1 MDMKRNEEPS
11 KRFTLASL
19 SLRSRHTLC
28 VLILLFSLPALYILT
43 IRLMAETHIHR
54 AGNLFREGY
63 YGLALA
69 RLQKADRLLP
79 NEYRI
84 RKELGN
90 TYDKLAGLPGEKQ
103 PFPLMQ
109 TAREHYREAFR
120 LNPLDAES
128 AYALARIEEKLEYL
142 DRRLHPGKN
151 GTGYDPLAYFRE
163 AIRLRPN
170 GITYHYALARYLHRA
185 GAREELMSA
194 VRTLARIYP
203 SSSHYLTKE
212 PFWSPPVMDACK
224 AGLREAIDGNI
235 SPREAHRSM
244 SRILAAEGD
253 WHGAISHY
261 REAMRHDTLNNSA
274 GDYPCPEGEDFLHL
288 GRLYLKGGQNAEAE
302 NTFLAGLGIS
312 KARERDLERLYGMYR
327 QEGRMSELNR
337 LYEKARA
344 RYAGSSGM
352 DILLARTLIDLKQYN
367 HARRLLSETN
377 LKQPSAEAWYWL
389 ARIAEAEQDWN
400 AMELAIQKATVLDPG
415 NSRYHLIFSQVL
427 KRRNKLE
434 RAEREA
440 SLAVGYQENPSP
452 WFYNHRAGIRWS
464 RGDYAG
470 ALNDWKSAIALKS
483 DAASFYAQAAEACI
497 KMGDLTRAKEYYRK
511 AVALEPANER
521 YGKRYHELN

>member
-11 KRFTLASL
+11 KRFSLASL

-79 NEYRI
+79 GDYRI
-84 RKELGN
+84 QKELGK

-128 AYALARIEEKLEYL
+128 AYALARIEEKLAYL

-151 GTGYDPLAYFRE
+151 ITGYDPLAYFRE

-170 GITYHYALARYLHRA
+170 GITYHYALAQHLHRA
-185 GAREELMSA
+185 GAQEELMLA
-194 VRTLARIYP
+194 ARALARIYP
-203 SSSHYLTKE
+203 PSWRQLKKE
-212 PFWSPPVMDACK
+212 VFWSPPIIEAYKV
-224 AGLREAIDGNI
+224 GLHEAINI
-235 SPREAHRSM
+235 KTSSRDARRNMSYMLADEKEWKAAIDHYTEAINHV
-244 SRILAAEGD
+244 
-253 WHGAISHY
+253 
-261 REAMRHDTLNNSA
+261 NKSA
-274 GDYPCPEGEDFLHL
+274 GDY
-288 GRLYLKGGQNAEAE
+288 LYLGLLYLQDGQFKEAE
-302 NTFLAGLGIS
+302 INFLNGLDIS
-312 KARERDLERLYGMYR
+312 RTRERDMERIYGIYTGKRHHNELYQLYQKALTR
-327 QEGRMSELNR
+327 YEG
-337 LYEKARA
+337 
-344 RYAGSSGM
+344 SGAM

-377 LKQPSAEAWYWL
+377 LKEPSAEAWYWL
-389 ARIAEAEQDWN
+389 ARVAEAEQDWN
-400 AMELAIQKATVLDPG
+400 AMELAIQKATALDPA

-452 WFYNHRAGIRWS
+452 WLYNHRAGVRWS
-464 RGDYAG
+464 MKDYAG
-470 ALNDWKSAIALKS
+470 ALNDWKAAIALKP
-483 DAASFYAQAAEACI
+483 DQASFYAQAAEACI
-497 KMGDLTRAKEYYRK
+497 KMGDLAQAKEYARK
-511 AVALEPANER
+511 ASALN
-521 YGKRYHELN
+521 

>member
-43 IRLMAETHIHR
+43 IRLMAEAHIHR

-79 NEYRI
+79 HEYRI

-128 AYALARIEEKLEYL
+128 AYALARIEEKMEYL
-142 DRRLHPGKN
+142 DRRLHPGKELS
-151 GTGYDPLAYFRE
+151 GYDPLAYFRE

-185 GAREELMSA
+185 GKQEELMAA
-194 VRTLARIYP
+194 VRALARIYP
-203 SSSHYLTKE
+203 PSWRHLKKEAFWSSPIIEAFKVGLHDVINIKNSSHDARRNMSYMLAEEKE
-212 PFWSPPVMDACK
+212 WEA
-224 AGLREAIDGNI
+224 AIDYYTQ
-235 SPREAHRSM
+235 
-244 SRILAAEGD
+244 
-253 WHGAISHY
+253 AISH
-261 REAMRHDTLNNSA
+261 ANKSA
-274 GDYPCPEGEDFLHL
+274 GDYFYL
-288 GRLYLKGGQNAEAE
+288 GLLYLQKGQLQEAE
-302 NTFLAGLGIS
+302 NNFLNGLDLSRTRESDMERIYRIYTGKRLHKELYQLYQ
-312 KARERDLERLYGMYR
+312 KALT
-327 QEGRMSELNR
+327 
-337 LYEKARA
+337 
-344 RYAGSSGM
+344 RYVGSSGM

-367 HARRLLSETN
+367 HARRLLNETN

-400 AMELAIQKATVLDPG
+400 AMELAIQKATVLDPA

-440 SLAVGYQENPSP
+440 SLAIGHQEKPSP
-452 WFYNHRAGIRWS
+452 WLYNHRAGVRWS
-464 RGDYAG
+464 RGDYPG
-470 ALNDWKSAIALKS
+470 ALNDWKSAITLKP
-483 DAASFYAQAAEACI
+483 DQASFYAQAAEACI
-497 KMGDLTRAKEYYRK
+497 KMGDPARAKEYSRK
-511 AVALEPANER
+511 ASAL
-521 YGKRYHELN
+521 K

>member
-11 KRFTLASL
+11 KRVSLASL

-69 RLQKADRLLP
+69 RLQKADRFLP
-79 NEYRI
+79 GDYRI
-84 RKELGN
+84 QKELGK

-109 TAREHYREAFR
+109 TAREHYLTAFR

-128 AYALARIEEKLEYL
+128 AYALARIEEKLAYL

-151 GTGYDPLAYFRE
+151 ITGYDPLAYFRE

-170 GITYHYALARYLHRA
+170 GITYHYALAQHLHRA
-185 GAREELMSA
+185 GAQEELMAA
-194 VRTLARIYP
+194 VRALARIYP
-203 SSSHYLTKE
+203 PSAHYLAKE

-224 AGLREAIDGNI
+224 RGLREAIDGNI
-235 SPREAHRSM
+235 SPRDAHRSM
-244 SRILAAEGD
+244 SRILAGEGD
-253 WHGAISHY
+253 WNGAISHY

-274 GDYPCPEGEDFLHL
+274 GDFLHL
-288 GRLYLKGGQNAEAE
+288 GRLYLKSGQTAEAE
-302 NTFLAGLGIS
+302 DTFLRGLDIS
-312 KARERDLERLYGMYR
+312 KARERDLARLYGIFT
-327 QEGRMSELNR
+327 QEGRISELNR

-344 RYAGSSGM
+344 RYVASSAM

-367 HARRLLSETN
+367 HARRLLDETN

-400 AMELAIQKATVLDPG
+400 AMELAIQKATVLDPA

-440 SLAVGYQENPSP
+440 SLAIGHQENPSP
-452 WFYNHRAGIRWS
+452 WLYNHRAGVRWS

-470 ALNDWKSAIALKS
+470 ALNDWKAAIALKP
-483 DAASFYAQAAEACI
+483 DQASFYAQAAEACI
-497 KMGDLTRAKEYYRK
+497 KMGNLAQAKEYARK
-511 AVALEPANER
+511 ASALN
-521 YGKRYHELN
+521 